1 MWEEHLST
9 TIGIMIPYEK
19 TEVRM
24 TLTLHGNPVTKKN
37 SRRIFDRGDG
47 KKVVLPSKA
56 YLEYMES
63 CLWQIGGTYRKKITG
78 PVSVDYTYHM
88 ATDHSADLDNLVV
101 GTNDILVSGEVLE
114 DDGKRIIREISA
126 RFGENDKNDPRV
138 EIEIKEEA

>member
-37 SRRIFDRGDG
+37 SRRIFDGSGG
-47 KKVVLPSKA
+47 KKIVLPSKA

-63 CLWQIGGTYRKKITG
+63 CLWQIGGKYRKKITG

-88 ATDHSADLDNLVV
+88 ATERSADLDNLVV
-101 GTNDILVSGEVLE
+101 GTNDILVSGEVLA
-114 DDGKRIIREISA
+114 DDGRRHIRSITA
-126 RFGENDKNDPRV
+126 RFGENDKADPRV

>member
-63 CLWQIGGTYRKKITG
+63 CLWQIGGKYRKKITG